1 MNLAELSILNPQLK
15 DGVLVLDLNHGRAN
29 EMGSDC
35 LRAWEALSAQLEQGK
50 VRAVITTSQRLSSKG
65 KPIFISGADV
75 TERRGWN
82 SDRVKSH
89 VRWQRQVLQR
99 LRNAPVFHIA
109 VVDGV
114 AFGWGTEFMLCC
126 DYRISTARSVFA
138 LPETSLGILPGAGG
152 TSELWME
159 IGVAQALRLGMTCE
173 RIDGEEAKN
182 IGLIQ
187 ECTSDWAS
195 AMERAKELASL
206 AALRSPTA
214 IAAFKQALLSS
225 RGREPQQRTELEA
238 QAYEHCVSSGEAA
251 IGRENFKSILAGE
264 AVKWGPFSRTDG

>member
-1 MNLAELSILNPQLK
+1 MNLAELSILNPQLE
-15 DGVLVLDLNHGRAN
+15 DRVLTLNLNHGRAN

-35 LRAWEALSAQLEQGK
+35 LRAWEALSDQLEKGEI
-50 VRAVITTSQRLSSKG
+50 RAVITTSQRSSRRG

-75 TERRGWN
+75 TERSGW
-82 SDRVKSH
+82 SSEHVKSH
-89 VRWQRQVLQR
+89 VRWQRQVLQN

-126 DYRISTARSVFA
+126 DYRISTARSTFA

-173 RIDGEEAKN
+173 RIDGEEAVK
-182 IGLIQ
+182 IGLVQ
-187 ECTSDWAS
+187 ECTADWSS
-195 AMERAKELASL
+195 AIERAKALAKL
-206 AALRSPTA
+206 ATLRSPTA
-214 IAAFKQALLSS
+214 TAAFKQALLSS
-225 RGREPQQRTELEA
+225 RGRDRDQRTELEA
-238 QAYEHCVSSGEAA
+238 QAYEHCVNSGEAA

-264 AVKWGPFSRTDG
+264 AVKWGSFSKANG